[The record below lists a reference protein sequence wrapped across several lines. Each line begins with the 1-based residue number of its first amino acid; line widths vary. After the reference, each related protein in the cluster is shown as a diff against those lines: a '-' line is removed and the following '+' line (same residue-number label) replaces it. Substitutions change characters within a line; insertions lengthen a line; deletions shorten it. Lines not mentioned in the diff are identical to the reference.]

1 MVLVPITYKGGVFR
15 HDIITDLIDD
25 LGGYIVQKHMI
36 AQEVILQCLVPKE
49 DIDLI
54 RMTGRPLGGE
64 VIEAPLVGT
73 EIAVVTPSLEI
84 HHLPHTS
91 CDAAEYLRRAGA
103 KTNMIGLAR
112 GFGKRIANL
121 NIEERDVINEHD
133 CAIFLLGNFETCIK
147 YKLPALRRGIKV
159 PIILTGGPDTE
170 NLKKLA
176 DPPVDGYVG
185 GIGRIGHR
193 MKKQE
198 GEIEYLD
205 KLVEEVSAVLDK
217 KREETAKDPLSVS
230 PARLMAVIDEE
241 LGITETSTHPTPV
254 AVQIAGL
261 RVKIPFDEFSHM
273 LGDIEIESGIKIKDV
288 ADLLPSRMRNYI
300 WIRIK
305 PFSDT
310 NIIV

>member
-15 HDIITDLIDD
+15 HDIIVDLIDD

-54 RMTGRPLGGE
+54 RKTGRPLGGE

-73 EIAVVTPSLEI
+73 EIAVITPSLEI

-121 NIEERDVINEHD
+121 NIEERDIINEHD
-133 CAIFLLGNFETCIK
+133 CAVLLLGNFESCIK
-147 YKLPALRRGIKV
+147 YKLPALRRGIKIPV
-159 PIILTGGPDTE
+159 ILSGGPDTE
-170 NLKKLA
+170 DLKKLA
-176 DPPVDGYVG
+176 DPPMDGYVG
-185 GIGRIGHR
+185 GMGRIGHR
-193 MKKQE
+193 MKKQK
-198 GEIEYLD
+198 GEIEFLD
-205 KLVEEVSAVLDK
+205 NLVEEVSGVLDK
-217 KREETAKDPLSVS
+217 KRDEIAKDQLSVS
-230 PARLMAVIDEE
+230 PARLMAVIDHE
-241 LGITETSTHPTPV
+241 LGIGRTSTHPTPIT
-254 AVQIAGL
+254 VQIAGL
-261 RVKIPFDEFSHM
+261 RVKVPYDEYSG
-273 LGDIEIESGIKIKDV
+273 LINDIEIENGIKIEDV
-288 ADLLPSRMRNYI
+288 AELLPSRMRNYI

-310 NIIV
+310 KIIV

>member
-1 MVLVPITYKGGVFR
+1 MVLVPITYKGGVYR
-15 HDIITDLIDD
+15 HDIVVDLIDD

-36 AQEVILQCLVPKE
+36 AQEVILQSLVPKD
-49 DIDLI
+49 DIELI
-54 RMTGRPLGGE
+54 RKTGRPLGGE
-64 VIEAPLVGT
+64 VFEAPLVGT

-91 CDAAEYLRRAGA
+91 CDVAEYLRRAGA

-133 CAIFLLGNFETCIK
+133 CAVLLLGNFETCIEH
-147 YKLPALRRGIKV
+147 KLPALRRGIRV
-159 PIILTGGPDTE
+159 PVILCGGPDTE

-176 DPPVDGYVG
+176 DPPMDGYVG

-205 KLVEEVSAVLDK
+205 RLTEEVSRVLEK
-217 KREETAKDPLSVS
+217 KREEIAKDQLSVS

-241 LGITETSTHPTPV
+241 FGLTEHSTHPTPV
-254 AVQIAGL
+254 TVQIEGL
-261 RVKIPFDEFSHM
+261 RVKIPFEEYSSV
-273 LGDIEIESGIKIKDV
+273 LGETEIESGIRIRDV
-288 ADLLPSRMRNYI
+288 ADLHPSRMRNYI

-305 PFSDT
+305 PFSET
-310 NIIV
+310 KIIV